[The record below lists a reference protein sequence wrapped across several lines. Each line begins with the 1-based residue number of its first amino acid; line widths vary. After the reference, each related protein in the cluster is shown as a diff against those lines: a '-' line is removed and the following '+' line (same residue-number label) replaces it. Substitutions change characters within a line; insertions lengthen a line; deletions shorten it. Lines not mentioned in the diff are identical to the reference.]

1 IECLLRYVLSL
12 LALCFLHATA
22 PTEIYTLSLHDALPI
37 SSVGRG
43 FTGELRQRLR
53 LAIGDGPAGRAAL
66 EQRSIFLPELKG
78 EPQKGAAVA
87 ESQQEEFASY
97 MAVPMFAKGQLQGVI
112 ELYTKNRLE
121 PNDEWLEFL
130 ETYADQRAIA

>member
-1 IECLLRYVLSL
+1 VRPRCSDRRGKGHGGAPAAVLPDEPAGHVLRP
-12 LALCFLHATA
+12 A
-22 PTEIYTLSLHDALPI
+22 
-37 SSVGRG
+37 VGRG

-53 LAIGDGPAGRAAL
+53 LALGDGPAGRAAL
-66 EQRSIFLPELKG
+66 EQRSIFLPDLRQ

-87 ESQQEEFASY
+87 EAQQEGFASY

-112 ELYTKNRLE
+112 ELYTKQPLE

-130 ETYADQRAIA
+130 ETYADQGAIAIENA